1 MRVLIAT
8 AQVPFMRGGAEI
20 LADGLRN
27 VLIAHGHEA
36 ELVAIPFKWYPP
48 ESIIP
53 QMLACRLMELVE
65 SDGVKSDL
73 LIGLKFPAYL
83 IPHPRKVLWLLHQH
97 RPAYDLWD
105 HALGDLADR
114 PRGKEVRDA
123 IWQADRQAFDEASKI
138 FTISQNV
145 SRRLKAHCAVD
156 STPLYH
162 PPLGAELFSTAEA
175 KDYIFYP
182 SRFAAAKRQ
191 LLVLEAL
198 AYTRNSVRIRFAS
211 SASNVAYTDE
221 MKKTIERLR
230 LERRVE
236 LLGDITE
243 DEKRRQYAHA
253 LAVVYPPMD
262 EDYGYVT
269 LEAMLAS
276 KPVITCS
283 DSGGPLEFI
292 KHQETGLVA
301 EPSPESL
308 ALALDELWDDRRK
321 AKRIGEFGRERLMSM
336 SMTWSNVV
344 ERLLA

>member
-20 LADGLRN
+20 LAEGLRSA
-27 VLIAHGHEA
+27 LIAHGHEA
-36 ELVAIPFKWYPP
+36 ELVAFPFKWYPP
-48 ESIIP
+48 ESIVP
-53 QMLACRLMELVE
+53 QMLACRLMDLIE

-105 HALGDLADR
+105 HALGDLADHS
-114 PRGKEVRDA
+114 RGKEVRGA

-138 FTISQNV
+138 FTISRNV
-145 SRRLKAHCAVD
+145 SRRLKDYCAVD

-198 AYTRNSVRIRFAS
+198 AHARNPVRIRFAS
-211 SASNVAYTDE
+211 SASNLPYTEE
-221 MKKTIERLR
+221 MKKTIQRLG

-292 KHQETGLVA
+292 QHQETGLVA

-308 ALALDELWDDRRK
+308 AAALDEVWGDRRK
-321 AKRIGEFGRERLMSM
+321 AKRIGESGRERLMSM
-336 SMTWSNVV
+336 SMTWSNVI